1 MSLYE
6 HITRRR
12 LAALLNAGAFGEDA
26 RNLDVDAFLGADQYH
41 TAMIGACLGQLVD
54 ALTQLPVKREAIA

>member
-12 LAALLNAGAFGEDA
+12 LAALLAAGAFGEEA
-26 RNLDVDAFLGADQYH
+26 STLDVDAFLGADQYH

-54 ALTQLPVKREAIA
+54 ALTQLPATREAIA